1 MKKKCS
7 FCKLLLCLFLCF
19 WERLGGALW
28 VTWQAGVPCCP
39 KGLRLPEER
48 AVPVGLGALGHL
60 LTTVPLLVLQLPR

>member
-1 MKKKCS
+1 M
-7 FCKLLLCLFLCF
+7 
-19 WERLGGALW
+19 
-28 VTWQAGVPCCP
+28 TWQAGVPCCP